1 MWHLLFLLFEKLA
14 AIRALNSLT
23 QSPYFAK
30 VPLNTFRAL
39 RRAGLI
45 PILDSRAWLEFRG
58 KPENV
63 GQNLTTHLALIQGP
77 SGQEHKCYVKAS
89 PPGNPMPFTE
99 AAGWLVAEA
108 LDLPRPKFA
117 ALVSL
122 PVAKVRAHM
131 KLDQHWMK
139 YPEVLAFCSS
149 SVEGRHL
156 TGRWKWLA
164 QLKVQKALKHVD
176 VMRIAAFDQ
185 WVENRDRHTGNLLRT
200 ASGGYVPIDNELIL
214 YSLIWEAAGFS
225 YVHNSLKAQANAMLK
240 HGAYT
245 KFEASMIV
253 SSQAHDDAFQ
263 KAWPGLQQ
271 LVNALVSEPQ
281 NALGLSQVMHQFLGA
296 RAHRDWLPTELG
308 HIP

>member
-1 MWHLLFLLFEKLA
+1 MWALLFLLFEELA
-14 AIRALNSLT
+14 SIRSLHRLT
-23 QSPYFAK
+23 QSLHSAK
-30 VPLNTFRAL
+30 VLSNTLSAL
-39 RRAGLI
+39 RRADLI
-45 PILDSRAWLEFRG
+45 PILDSKAWLEFRG
-58 KPENV
+58 KPESA

-89 PPGNPMPFTE
+89 PHGNPMAFTE
-99 AAGWLVAEA
+99 AAGWLVADA

-131 KLDQHWMK
+131 KLDQHWMR

-149 SVEGRHL
+149 AVEGKHL
-156 TGRWKWLA
+156 TGRWKWFA
-164 QLKVQKALKHVD
+164 QLRVQKALKHID

-185 WVENRDRHTGNLLRT
+185 WVENQDRHTGNLLRT

-214 YSLIWEAAGFS
+214 YSLIWQAAGYS
-225 YVHNSLKAQANAMLK
+225 YLPNSLKAQASAILK

-253 SSQAHDDAFQ
+253 SSQSHEAAFQ
-263 KAWPGLQQ
+263 KAWPALLH
-271 LVNALVSEPQ
+271 LVNALVADPAHAQ
-281 NALGLSQVMHQFLGA
+281 NLSNNMLQFLGS
-296 RAHRDWLPTELG
+296 RAQPDWLPIELG